1 MRDGPNSTPAR
12 STFELWRVLVNS
24 QTGGAGFKVCFGYGG
39 VNCSGVVR
47 ATGEYDPYDMTP
59 INSIVLVK

>member
-1 MRDGPNSTPAR
+1 M
-12 STFELWRVLVNS
+12 LVNS
-24 QTGGAGFKVCFGYGG
+24 QTGGAGFKVCYGYGG